1 VRWERAKKV
10 LVAEDS
16 PTVLMMVKA
25 AIQQAG
31 YEVHTAVDGMDALN
45 KARSVVP
52 DLIILDLMLPKMD
65 GYNVCRMLK
74 FDAKFKSIP
83 IFMFTAR
90 SGDAD
95 KSTGK
100 QMGADEYIPKSAS
113 MEELDDLVAKI
124 DQYLK
129 K

>member
-1 VRWERAKKV
+1 MAKKV

-16 PTVLMMVKA
+16 PTVRMMVKA

-31 YEVHTAVDGMDALN
+31 YEVDTASDGIEALN
-45 KARSVVP
+45 KARTVSP

-65 GYNVCRMLK
+65 GYNICRMLK
-74 FDAKFKSIP
+74 FDVKFKAIP

-90 SGDAD
+90 SGASD
-95 KSTGK
+95 KL
-100 QMGADEYIPKSAS
+100 MGEQCGANEYIPKSAS
-113 MEELDDLVAKI
+113 MEELDDLIKKI
-124 DQYLK
+124 DEYLK

>member
-1 VRWERAKKV
+1 MAKKI

-16 PTVLMMVKA
+16 PTVLAMVKA
-25 AIQQAG
+25 AIEQEG
-31 YEVHTAVDGMDALN
+31 YEVHTAKDGVEALN
-45 KARSVVP
+45 KARTVVP

-74 FDAKFKSIP
+74 FDAKFKDIP

-90 SGDAD
+90 SAESD
-95 KSTGK
+95 KNIGQ

-113 MEELDDLVAKI
+113 MEELEELVQKI
-124 DQYLK
+124 NSYLK
-129 K
+129 KE

>member
-1 VRWERAKKV
+1 MAKKI

-16 PTVLMMVKA
+16 PTVLAMVKA
-25 AIQQAG
+25 AIEQEG
-31 YEVHTAVDGMDALN
+31 YEVHTATDGMEALN

-65 GYNVCRMLK
+65 GYNICRMLK
-74 FDAKFKSIP
+74 FDAKFKDIP

-90 SGDAD
+90 SGETD
-95 KSTGK
+95 KTMGE
-100 QMGADEYIPKSAS
+100 QMGANEYIPKSAS

-124 DQYLK
+124 NQYLTK
-129 K
+129 E

>member
-1 VRWERAKKV
+1 MPKKV

-16 PTVLMMVKA
+16 PTVLAMVKM
-25 AIQQAG
+25 AISQAG

-74 FDAKFKSIP
+74 FDAKFKNIP

-95 KSTGK
+95 KTMGT
-100 QMGADEYIPKSAS
+100 QMGANEYIPKSAS
-113 MEELDDLVAKI
+113 MEELDLLVEKI
-124 DQYLK
+124 NQYLK
-129 K
+129 D